1 MLTWDG
7 FVEMLGCSKV
17 NTKFIHLPQEFNEL
31 PNLDESVLGDRKYY
45 SFFNSG
51 VLFLLEDDLID
62 QIIFYVEA
70 DEGFS
75 MYRGALPVPS
85 GSSESEVTHLLGM
98 PTFLGGG
105 NTDMLL
111 GYINRWIKYD
121 KKGYFLHL
129 QFNKNNVLCRVT
141 LMR

>member
-1 MLTWDG
+1 MLTWNG

-17 NTKFIHLPQEFNEL
+17 STKFIRLPQEFNEL

-45 SFFNSG
+45 SFFSCG
-51 VLFLLEDDLID
+51 VLFLLEDDQVD

-75 MYRGALPVPS
+75 MYQGALPVPS
-85 GSSESEVTHLLGM
+85 GSSESEVIHLLGM

-121 KKGYFLHL
+121 KKGYSLHL